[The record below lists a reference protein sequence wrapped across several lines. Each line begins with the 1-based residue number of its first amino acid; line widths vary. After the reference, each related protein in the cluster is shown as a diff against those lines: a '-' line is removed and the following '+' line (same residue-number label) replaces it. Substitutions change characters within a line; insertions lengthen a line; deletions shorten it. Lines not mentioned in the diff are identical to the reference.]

1 MDSATQAQ
9 MWNELR
15 DTANY
20 NRQSYENERN
30 RLVGVV
36 SSALSNEAFMTDD
49 AFSTQRKALFEML
62 EAVSETVESSS
73 TGGASASK
81 GLDKDGNEYV
91 IGEDSNGNRFNVDTN
106 GDGKY
111 DTYVDLTN
119 VP

>member
-36 SSALSNEAFMTDD
+36 SSALSNEAFMTDA
-49 AFSTQRKALFEML
+49 AFATQRTALFEML
-62 EAVSETVESSS
+62 KGVAESVDSSAAV
-73 TGGASASK
+73 G
-81 GLDKDGNEYV
+81 KDS
-91 IGEDSNGNRFNVDTN
+91 DGNRFNVDTD
-106 GDGKY
+106 GDGVP
-111 DTYVDLTN
+111 DIYVPGKGAADALTG
-119 VP
+119 